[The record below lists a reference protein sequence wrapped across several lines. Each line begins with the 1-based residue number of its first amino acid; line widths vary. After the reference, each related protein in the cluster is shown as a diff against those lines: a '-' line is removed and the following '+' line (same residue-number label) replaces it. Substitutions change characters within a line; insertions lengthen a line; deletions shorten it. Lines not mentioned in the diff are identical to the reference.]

1 MGRWVNLKTESIEP
15 TYARCS
21 DGARLNRSREPR
33 VLTAALIL
41 TLSWAALR
49 PAHAAEH
56 STIESTTH
64 PQPIRASKFV
74 AHDSTATRGHRSDG
88 SVGSATVPHGS
99 VEARAIRWP
108 EGTEVVR
115 FENVEGILLIVASL
129 RSSDGVDTAGT
140 LALDTGAGYLALDR
154 ELAVHLGVSDSVG
167 PPGRV
172 DVAERPLTRLA
183 IGGLEVDQVSPVLVI
198 EGEVIRRV
206 TDRPVLGL
214 LGQRPLS
221 DRAVWIDFDSSRVA
235 LIPIDNEVAR
245 DEGGHAMAGGDAAVR
260 ITASRHDLST
270 VLVDGDHAV
279 PFRLVGDG
287 KIVVD
292 AMVSN
297 PTPPATAG
305 PLRLIVD
312 TGATKSVFFED
323 SLARRVP
330 GSGRWHWLRGLSVP
344 TLVGNSS
351 AAVAMVP
358 MLTIGTSGD
367 PVRQI
372 DTDVA
377 VLRSELS
384 TSLSAVTGLS
394 IDGLLGSGFLQHY
407 RVIIDYPHQVL
418 WLAPRHVRV
427 VGRPYEYS
435 HVGVQIERRDGALKI
450 VAVAEGSPAANA
462 GIIAGDEITDVNGIP
477 AHSEFANTELGVV
490 RATRMLE
497 GPPGTRVTLSVRHGD
512 RVRTYHLV
520 RRRLL

>member
-1 MGRWVNLKTESIEP
+1 VTS
-15 TYARCS
+15 
-21 DGARLNRSREPR
+21 
-33 VLTAALIL
+33 
-41 TLSWAALR
+41 
-49 PAHAAEH
+49 
-56 STIESTTH
+56 ESTPH
-64 PQPIRASKFV
+64 PQPVHAHKVV
-74 AHDSTATRGHRSDG
+74 ARDSTAKERHRSI
-88 SVGSATVPHGS
+88 GSAGNATGS
-99 VEARAIRWP
+99 DEGVCDGAHAIRWP
-108 EGTEVVR
+108 EGTEVVP
-115 FENVEGILLIVASL
+115 FENVEGILLITARL
-129 RSSDGVDTAGT
+129 RSSDGTDTMGT

-172 DVAERPLTRLA
+172 DLAERPLTRLA

-235 LIPIDNEVAR
+235 LIPVDNEVAH
-245 DEGGHAMAGGDAAVR
+245 DEGGHAVTGGDAAAR
-260 ITASRHDLST
+260 ISASRRDLST
-270 VLVDGDHAV
+270 VLVDGDHAI

-287 KIVVD
+287 KMVVD

-330 GSGRWHWLRGLSVP
+330 ESGRWHWLRGLSVP

-358 MLTIGTSGD
+358 TLTIGTSAD
-367 PVRQI
+367 PVRQN

-377 VLRSELS
+377 VLHSELS
-384 TSLSAVTGLS
+384 ASLSAVTGIS

-435 HVGVQIERRDGALKI
+435 HVGVQIERREGVLKI

-462 GIIAGDEITDVNGIP
+462 GITIGDEITEVNGIP

-512 RVRTYHLV
+512 QVRTYHLV